1 MRPRLRH
8 SHETLQQGNRRS
20 SNTKPSA
27 IARAVGADAMQSNLS
42 AEHESTPATPWLVPI
57 LIFVALLNA
66 LCFPLITFGLAY
78 APHLSFAALRAF
90 VAGLSLA
97 MVAIALRRPLPRDF
111 RTWIT
116 LGAIGLGATTLG
128 YLGMF
133 HAAEFVSP
141 GLATMIANSQPLIA
155 AILALVFLF
164 ERLRP
169 IQYVGLGVGFLG
181 IVVTSLPQ
189 FSGGGQIG
197 FSIGLAYII
206 LSTSG
211 IAFSN
216 VLMKTLGTRI
226 DPLVAMAA
234 QLLLGAIPL
243 IVMALML
250 DHPSQIQW
258 RSPAFL
264 LALLGLA
271 LPGTAMAYWL
281 WFWIL
286 GRVPLGRANA
296 YTFLT
301 PFVALAFGV
310 MYFDERTNAMMIAGL
325 VLATFGVVLVERGAA
340 NPQLHDVRGRSDG
353 V

>member
-1 MRPRLRH
+1 MK
-8 SHETLQQGNRRS
+8 GNLFS
-20 SNTKPSA
+20 VKHDSA
-27 IARAVGADAMQSNLS
+27 PTA
-42 AEHESTPATPWLVPI
+42 PWLAPI
-57 LIFVALLNA
+57 LVLVAFLNA
-66 LCFPLITFGLAY
+66 LCFPLINFGLAY

-90 VAGLSLA
+90 VAGFSLA

-111 RTWIT
+111 RDWIT

-155 AILALVFLF
+155 AILALAFLS
-164 ERLRP
+164 ERMRI

-189 FSGGGQIG
+189 FSSGGQTG
-197 FSIGLAYII
+197 FSIGLAYIV

-211 IAFSN
+211 VAFSN
-216 VLMKTLGTRI
+216 VLMKALGTRV
-226 DPLVAMAA
+226 DPLLAMAA

-243 IVMALML
+243 AVMALL
-250 DHPSQIQW
+250 VDQPSQIQW
-258 RSPAFL
+258 SSPVFM

-271 LPGTAMAYWL
+271 LPGTAIAYGL

-296 YTFLT
+296 FTFLT
-301 PFVALAFGV
+301 PSIALAFGIV
-310 MYFDERTNAMMIAGL
+310 FFDESIGTMMIAGL

-340 NPQLHDVRGRSDG
+340 TSPLHEVRGRSDG
-353 V
+353 G